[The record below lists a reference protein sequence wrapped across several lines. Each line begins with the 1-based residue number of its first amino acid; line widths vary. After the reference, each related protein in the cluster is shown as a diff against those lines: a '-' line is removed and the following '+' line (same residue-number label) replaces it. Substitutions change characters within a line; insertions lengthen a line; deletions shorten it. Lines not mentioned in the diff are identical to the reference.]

1 MARIYIGNLP
11 SGLREEE
18 IEAEFVRFG
27 RLRSVWVARKPP
39 GFALH
44 QLHIASSPAVYHL
57 RPHATKRVRRQSH
70 RRTPTCSQPRRHRQ
84 RSGYT
89 CRTFIE
95 MDDARDADDAVR
107 ALDGYKGWRVEI
119 SRNRGPPPGRGG
131 FRGGPP
137 VERFDDLRR
146 SPPRRR
152 SPSPYRRPSPLRRRS
167 LSPRRRS
174 LSPIRRR
181 SPSPIRRRSPS
192 PIHRRSLSPIRRR
205 SPSPIPRR
213 SLSPLRR
220 SPSRR
225 DSPLLDR
232 RLRSLSPIRE
242 RSVSPLPRRS
252 PLRERLQSPGFTDR
266 SRSRSRSLV
275 RD

>member
-1 MARIYIGNLP
+1 MYGSPVNHLDLRYTTFITPHLP
-11 SGLREEE
+11 PS
-18 IEAEFVRFG
+18 IIFVPTP
-27 RLRSVWVARKPP
+27 SNVCDASCTVALPP
-39 GFALH
+39 VRHLM
-44 QLHIASSPAVYHL
+44 QL
-57 RPHATKRVRRQSH
+57 
-70 RRTPTCSQPRRHRQ
+70 RRHSQ
-84 RSGYT
+84 RSDYT

-95 MDDARDADDAVR
+95 MDDVRDADDAVR

-137 VERFDDLRR
+137 VERFDDFRR

-152 SPSPYRRPSPLRRRS
+152 SPSPYRRLSPPRRRSPSPLRRRS

-192 PIHRRSLSPIRRR
+192 PIRRR
-205 SPSPIPRR
+205 SPSPF
-213 SLSPLRR
+213 RR

-225 DSPLLDR
+225 ESPPFDR
-232 RLRSLSPIRE
+232 RPRSPSPIRE
-242 RSVSPLPRRS
+242 RSASPLPRRS
-252 PLRERLQSPGFTDR
+252 SLRGRSRSPGFVGR
-266 SRSRSRSLV
+266 SRSRSQSPV

>member
-1 MARIYIGNLP
+1 MRC
-11 SGLREEE
+11 
-18 IEAEFVRFG
+18 
-27 RLRSVWVARKPP
+27 
-39 GFALH
+39 
-44 QLHIASSPAVYHL
+44 QL
-57 RPHATKRVRRQSH
+57 H
-70 RRTPTCSQPRRHRQ
+70 RRTPTCSPPRRHSQ

-89 CRTFIE
+89 CCTFIE

-137 VERFDDLRR
+137 VDRFDDFRR
-146 SPPRRR
+146 
-152 SPSPYRRPSPLRRRS
+152 SPYRRLSPLRRRS
-167 LSPRRRS
+167 PTPLCRRSLSPQRRS

-192 PIHRRSLSPIRRR
+192 PIRRRSLSPIRRR
-205 SPSPIPRR
+205 SPSPISRR
-213 SLSPLRR
+213 SRSPLRR

-225 DSPLLDR
+225 DSPLFDR
-232 RLRSLSPIRE
+232 RPRSPSPIRE
-242 RSVSPLPRRS
+242 RSASPLPRRS
-252 PLRERLQSPGFTDR
+252 PVRERSQSPGFTDR